1 MKKLEENG
9 GFFENK
15 IDQKTGKKIPFFNL
29 GEKNE
34 WKNLLDNKV
43 RKKIE
48 NAFKKEMIELDYL

>member
-15 IDQKTGKKIPFFNL
+15 LDQNTGKKIPFFNL

-34 WKNLLDNKV
+34 WKNFLDNKV

-48 NAFKKEMIELDYL
+48 NAFKKEMIELNYL

>member
-9 GFFENK
+9 GFLENK
-15 IDQKTGKKIPFFNL
+15 IDQNTGKKIPFFKL

-34 WKNLLDNKV
+34 WKNFLDNKV

-48 NAFKKEMIELDYL
+48 SAFKKEMIELNYL

>member
-9 GFFENK
+9 GFLENK

-34 WKNLLDNKV
+34 WKN
-43 RKKIE
+43 
-48 NAFKKEMIELDYL
+48 F